1 MVSPTNPAPAGPGD
15 FPPDVVVAVKAL
27 ACELPHETG
36 LPLSRLG
43 RADIRREAI
52 NRGIVADISGT
63 TIWRWLHEDAIR
75 PWSYRSWVFPRD
87 PQFAAKAGPIL
98 DLYQRRWEDRPLSDG
113 DFVLCAD
120 EKPSIQARRR
130 LHPPT
135 APAPGKPAR
144 VEHEY
149 AREGACTYIAAW
161 DVHRA
166 KVFGSCVS
174 GSSIARFD
182 SLVADVMARP
192 PYKCARRVFWIMDNA
207 SIHRGQRCV
216 DRFDRQWPN
225 TRVLH
230 TPVHA
235 SWLNQVE
242 VYFSIVQRKVLAP
255 NDFSDLGQIERRLL
269 DFERYY
275 EQIAQPFKWQF
286 TRRDLHNVLNRTPE
300 LRLSEAA

>member
-1 MVSPTNPAPAGPGD
+1 M
-15 FPPDVVVAVKAL
+15 VVAVKAL

-36 LPLSRLG
+36 LPLSRLS

-63 TIWRWLHEDAIR
+63 TIWRWLHEDAIK
-75 PWSYRSWVFPRD
+75 PWTFRSWVFPRD
-87 PQFAAKAGPIL
+87 PDFAAKAGPIL
-98 DLYQRRWEDRPLSDG
+98 DLYERRWQGGPLSDR

-130 LHPPT
+130 THPPA
-135 APAPGKPAR
+135 APAPGAPMR

-149 AREGACTYIAAW
+149 ARQGACTYIAAW

-166 KVFGSCVS
+166 KGFGACVP
-174 GSSIARFD
+174 GSSISRFD
-182 SLVADVMARP
+182 ALVTDVMTRP
-192 PYKCARRVFWIMDNA
+192 PYNRARRVFWIMDNA

-216 DRFDRQWPN
+216 DRFRRQWPN

-235 SWLNQVE
+235 GWLNQVE

-255 NDFSDLGQIERRLL
+255 NDFADLGQIERRLL
-269 DFERYY
+269 EFERHY
-275 EQIAQPFKWQF
+275 EQIAQPFRWKF
-286 TRRDLHNVLNRTPE
+286 TRRDLHNILNRIPTTE
-300 LRLSEAA
+300 LRLSQAA